1 MPQMHET
8 VGRKDIGAS
17 ALNFSMG
24 NCLERGR
31 QLPKLLMLQTP
42 VHITLI
48 LFFFDIGLTR
58 QIIHPNEF
66 WLPEDVVPIRYTLSL
81 QVDMEKHT
89 TEGRVSIWLKVVR
102 PTKQITFH
110 VHPRLVRV
118 KEKGVRV
125 IDMGTNRKQTVRK
138 YTQNKTKE
146 FGTVN
151 LAAKLKAGTS
161 VKLFLPFEGIVQAA
175 SLQDGLFLSED
186 GAGGWMAVTDFEP
199 MSARKVREN
208 LF

>member
-1 MPQMHET
+1 MF
-8 VGRKDIGAS
+8 G
-17 ALNFSMG
+17 
-24 NCLERGR
+24 ERA
-31 QLPKLLMLQTP
+31 PVAKLLMVQTP

-48 LFFFDIGLTR
+48 LFFFFDIGSTR

-118 KEKGVRV
+118 KKKGVRV

-138 YTQNKTKE
+138 YTQNKKKE
-146 FGTVN
+146 FGIVN

-161 VKLFLPFEGIVQAA
+161 VKLFLPFEGRVQGA

-186 GAGGWMAVTDFEP
+186 GADGWMAVTDFEP
-199 MSARKVREN
+199 MSARKVRRAN

>member
-1 MPQMHET
+1 M
-8 VGRKDIGAS
+8 
-17 ALNFSMG
+17 
-24 NCLERGR
+24 
-31 QLPKLLMLQTP
+31 PKLLMLQTP

-81 QVDMEKHT
+81 QVDMEKRT

-151 LAAKLKAGTS
+151 LAKKLKAGTS
-161 VKLFLPFEGIVQAA
+161 VKLFLPFEGRVQAA
-175 SLQDGLFLSED
+175 SLQDGFFLSED
-186 GAGGWMAVTDFEP
+186 GADGWMAVTDFEP
-199 MSARKVREN
+199 MSARKVRAN
-208 LF
+208 LFSPVLQVFPEFSQSLVFIAHYHGHTVQL